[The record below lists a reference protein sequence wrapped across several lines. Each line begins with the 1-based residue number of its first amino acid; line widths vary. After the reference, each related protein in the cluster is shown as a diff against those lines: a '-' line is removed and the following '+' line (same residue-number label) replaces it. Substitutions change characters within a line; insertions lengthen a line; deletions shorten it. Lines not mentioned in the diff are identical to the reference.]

1 MKIHIPR
8 TLSSLLG
15 SLLILCASRAT
26 FAWQP
31 PDRKQPVLL
40 AEEIRVPVNTGTFNF
55 GQITWLPRE
64 KDQRTPR
71 ITGRV
76 TNKAGKRSVSTKFEI
91 QLLGDKGQPLLRSPW
106 QESYSLEDGQTVPL
120 FQKAPEGYGLA
131 GLSKTDQNRISGVE
145 IHWKKTYQFSLVKP
159 VSSEELVVMDR
170 DLSPRWCDG
179 VA

>member
-1 MKIHIPR
+1 MAAARSKATGP
-8 TLSSLLG
+8 
-15 SLLILCASRAT
+15 SRRRNQSAGEHRD
-26 FAWQP
+26 FQL
-31 PDRKQPVLL
+31 RS
-40 AEEIRVPVNTGTFNF
+40 NY
-55 GQITWLPRE
+55 WLPRE